1 MIEIFDYIKFLNGI
15 VRKIMKTYILQFY
28 NFKFTVLLTI
38 DWILLLYYEN
48 ISYSL
53 KKTDFNSIAFLFS
66 RRLILYA
73 IVLNFFYKD
82 SLMIATYRAKRFYGI
97 TSCRMLKSRY

>member
-1 MIEIFDYIKFLNGI
+1 MLRERLHGLALPTAIIMIEIFDYIKILNGI
-15 VRKIMKTYILQFY
+15 VRKIMKTYNLQFY

-53 KKTDFNSIAFLFS
+53 KKKLISILLLLFFLD
-66 RRLILYA
+66 
-73 IVLNFFYKD
+73 V
-82 SLMIATYRAKRFYGI
+82 
-97 TSCRMLKSRY
+97 